1 MLGSLAIQF
10 GKASGGRSALR
21 DAIGRLENG
30 VWKRS
35 IPDPRELQTRL
46 TPHSRGAI
54 LVAAVFD
61 AFLAIYKARIA
72 DLIRINTGGTGVLP
86 NGAIHPDLVG
96 RLTDEATKS
105 AGHVLKMCIRAI
117 DYLPPVDVTFFE
129 YLRAL
134 ITADYDLVR
143 DDRHNYR
150 VAFVEAFRR
159 RGIYPVNLSLA
170 TPDTL
175 RTLSVDTLRWQGL
188 DYTRFSPEVQ
198 GAIRK
203 QYGAIVRRLKRYAD
217 RCLYLEDREALFRR
231 TREER

>member
-105 AGHVLKMCIRAI
+105 AGHVLTMCIRAL

-134 ITADYDLVR
+134 ITADFDLVR
-143 DDRHNYR
+143 EDRYNYR
-150 VAFVEAFRR
+150 VAFIEAFRR
-159 RGIYPVNLSLA
+159 RGIYPADVDVTTA
-170 TPDTL
+170 QTV

-188 DYTRFSPEVQ
+188 EASAFAGHEWD
-198 GAIRK
+198 AIRK
-203 QYGAIVRRLKRYAD
+203 QYNGMSRRLKRYAD
-217 RCLYLEDREALFRR
+217 EC
-231 TREER
+231 